1 MARTTMT
8 IIVAI
13 LWLTTACFGQAG
25 KTQNNLIQVKPEY
38 DESIAGTPQ
47 GNTDDSGLP
56 KPSDQL
62 YVFWYLGKIISYP
75 IDTAEAYITSYIA
88 RLRQPAQPVAVPAS
102 STPLSNPFDS
112 VKWKAIPPAPP
123 VVSGGR

>member
-1 MARTTMT
+1 MIKT
-8 IIVAI
+8 IAIIIIAI
-13 LWLTTACFGQAG
+13 LWLTSACFGQTG
-25 KTQNNLIQVKPEY
+25 KAQNNLIPVKPGY
-38 DESIAGTPQ
+38 DDTVSGSPPV
-47 GNTDDSGLP
+47 NTDDSGLP

-88 RLRQPAQPVAVPAS
+88 KLRQPAQPVAVPAS

-112 VKWKAIPPAPP
+112 VKWNAIPPAPP
-123 VVSGGR
+123 AVSGGR

>member
-1 MARTTMT
+1 MIRTIA
-8 IIVAI
+8 IIIIPI
-13 LWLTTACFGQAG
+13 LWLTTACFGQTGQA
-25 KTQNNLIQVKPEY
+25 QNNLIPVKPGY
-38 DESIAGTPQ
+38 DEPISERPAANQ
-47 GNTDDSGLP
+47 DDSGLP

-88 RLRQPAQPVAVPAS
+88 KLRQPAQPVAVPAS

-112 VKWKAIPPAPP
+112 VKWKSIPPAPP

>member
-1 MARTTMT
+1 MVKTIAT
-8 IIVAI
+8 IIIAI
-13 LWLTTACFGQAG
+13 LWLTSACFGQTG
-25 KTQNNLIQVKPEY
+25 KAQNNLVPVKPGY
-38 DESIAGTPQ
+38 DEPISQRPSD
-47 GNTDDSGLP
+47 NPEDSGLP

-75 IDTAEAYITSYIA
+75 IDTAEAYITSCIA
-88 RLRQPAQPVAVPAS
+88 KLRQPTQPVAVPAS

-112 VKWKAIPPAPP
+112 VQWKSIPPAPP

>member
-1 MARTTMT
+1 MTKTIVT
-8 IIVAI
+8 IIVVI
-13 LWLTTACFGQAG
+13 LWLTTACFGQTG
-25 KTQNNLIQVKPEY
+25 KAQNNLIQVKPENN
-38 DESIAGTPQ
+38 EAISGSPQ
-47 GNTDDSGLP
+47 GNPDDSGLP

-62 YVFWYLGKIISYP
+62 YVFWYLGRIISYP

-102 STPLSNPFDS
+102 SSPLSNPFDS